1 MKKTFFFL
9 LVLSIS
15 ATALFSSFISTDNT
29 INGTN
34 SNPPNE
40 FEILL
45 NYLETNNAFVDGES
59 LPIVMA
65 NEVKKNMKNPKFHV
79 IDIRNEGWFEYGHIK
94 NAANVKAEDLL
105 TYFESTI
112 NPVGYDKIVLV
123 CYSGQSAAYYSSLLK
138 IAGYNNVYSM
148 KWGMSSWREDFADNA
163 WNKNIKN
170 EYATKLETTE
180 KSTPEKGSHPILS
193 TGKSEAK
200 EILKARL
207 ETLFAT
213 PYKEFIIKSLD
224 IFENPDNYYI
234 INYWDQ
240 DKCAGH
246 IPGTLHFQPPA
257 SLTNNLLTL
266 PTDPTVV
273 VYEATGQK
281 AAYIVAYLNVLGY
294 DTGNLAY
301 GANSF
306 MNELLKEKGLDAFS
320 KKEINMFPVI
330 E

>member
-1 MKKTFFFL
+1 MKKTPFFL
-9 LVLSIS
+9 LVLSIC
-15 ATALFSSFISTDNT
+15 ATVLFSSFTSLDNVIEQDNNT
-29 INGTN
+29 
-34 SNPPNE
+34 PPDE

-45 NYLETNNAFVDGES
+45 NYLKSNNAFINGES
-59 LPIVMA
+59 LPIIMA
-65 NEVKKNMKNPKFHV
+65 DEVRKNIKNPKFHL
-79 IDIRNEGWFEYGHIK
+79 IDIRTEAWFEYGHIK
-94 NAANVKAEDLL
+94 NAANVKPENLL
-105 TYFESTI
+105 TYFETSI
-112 NPVGYDKIVLV
+112 KPQDFDKIVLI
-123 CYSGQSAAYYSSLLK
+123 CYSGQSAAYYSSLLRL
-138 IAGYNNVYSM
+138 AGYNNVHSM

-170 EYATKLETTE
+170 DYATKLETTE
-180 KSTPEKGSHPILS
+180 KTKPEHTSHPKLN
-193 TGKSEAK
+193 TGKTEAK

-213 PYKEFIIKSLD
+213 PYKEYIIKSID

-234 INYWDQ
+234 INYWDE
-240 DKCAGH
+240 DKCTGH
-246 IPGTLHFQPPA
+246 IPGTLHFQPNA
-257 SLTNNLLTL
+257 SFSDNLLTL
-266 PTDPTVV
+266 PTNEKIV

-294 DTGNLAY
+294 NAGNLAY

-306 MNELLKEKGLDAFS
+306 MNELLKEHGLDAFS